1 MAAEYNAP
9 EETLRLREYLGVL
22 FRRKWSIIAITLLA
36 TVGALFYAQQQKPVY
51 ASTASV
57 QATVPLA
64 SQQGGGVALPNMDT
78 EQQFVT
84 SENVTKCASVILAQA
99 PFQADPA
106 APLTSDL
113 NDLCSTKALAVI
125 DITAL
130 KDLNKHVSVTFPQQ
144 ATVLQITYSDNLKKR
159 AQAGAEAFAL
169 AYVQIRTTGAI
180 TTLESLRGPVQAQAD
195 ALNKTISG
203 LNKQI
208 SDVLDQILSLT
219 DNTQLAPLNAQLI
232 DLEQQRN
239 TEQQQL
245 QQLNLSLLG
254 LDPSKVSPPTVLLPA
269 KLPKAPVSPNKT
281 LDGALGLLVGLA
293 FGVGL
298 AFLRERLD
306 DGLRGRGD
314 LEERAGVPVLAV
326 IPKVPGWRKRQET
339 KLVSLEQ
346 PKGAVAEAYR
356 TLRTSVLFTAVQRG
370 MKTNMVVSATAG
382 EGKTTTAANLAV
394 SLADANK
401 RVILVSADL
410 RKPRIH
416 RFFDLENSVGLS
428 NVLAGEIKPWEALQ
442 DPKVDNLRVMASG
455 GIPARPSEL
464 LQSEQMG
471 ELIVELREVADFVIL
486 DTAPILLV
494 SDALSLAPLVD
505 GVLYVADSEATTR
518 GAVSHAREQ
527 LEQVG
532 APILGAA
539 LNNFDPSKGRS
550 YYYPYYYPY
559 RYRYGKYGYG
569 SRYGYG
575 ESYAPANGGRRPAGE
590 EAARRLDEGRLDEI
604 SPDRP

>member
-1 MAAEYNAP
+1 M
-9 EETLRLREYLGVL
+9 
-22 FRRKWSIIAITLLA
+22 
-36 TVGALFYAQQQKPVY
+36 
-51 ASTASV
+51 
-57 QATVPLA
+57 
-64 SQQGGGVALPNMDT
+64 
-78 EQQFVT
+78 
-84 SENVTKCASVILAQA
+84 
-99 PFQADPA
+99 
-106 APLTSDL
+106 
-113 NDLCSTKALAVI
+113 
-125 DITAL
+125 
-130 KDLNKHVSVTFPQQ
+130 
-144 ATVLQITYSDNLKKR
+144 
-159 AQAGAEAFAL
+159 
-169 AYVQIRTTGAI
+169 
-180 TTLESLRGPVQAQAD
+180 
-195 ALNKTISG
+195 KTI
-203 LNKQI
+203 
-208 SDVLDQILSLT
+208 
-219 DNTQLAPLNAQLI
+219 
-232 DLEQQRN
+232 
-239 TEQQQL
+239 
-245 QQLNLSLLG
+245 
-254 LDPSKVSPPTVLLPA
+254 
-269 KLPKAPVSPNKT
+269 
-281 LDGALGLLVGLA
+281 
-293 FGVGL
+293 
-298 AFLRERLD
+298 
-306 DGLRGRGD
+306 
-314 LEERAGVPVLAV
+314 
-326 IPKVPGWRKRQET
+326 
-339 KLVSLEQ
+339 
-346 PKGAVAEAYR
+346 
-356 TLRTSVLFTAVQRG
+356 
-370 MKTNMVVSATAG
+370 MVVSAIAG

-428 NVLAGEIKPWEALQ
+428 NVLAGEVKPWEALQ
-442 DPKVDNLRVMASG
+442 DPRVDNLRVMASG

-559 RYRYGKYGYG
+559 GNRYGRYRYG

-575 ESYAPANGGRRPAGE
+575 ESYAPANGGRRAEGE
-590 EAARRLDEGRLDEI
+590 EAARRLDEI